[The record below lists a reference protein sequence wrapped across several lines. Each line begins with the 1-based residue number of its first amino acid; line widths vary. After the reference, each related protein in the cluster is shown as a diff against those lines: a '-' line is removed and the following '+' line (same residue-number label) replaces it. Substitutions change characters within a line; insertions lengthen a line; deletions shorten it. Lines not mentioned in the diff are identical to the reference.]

1 MFYHVFKHGKANQPP
16 PYFEPSRA
24 PLSCVIANRDSKTLK
39 VLETFRLSNQIN
51 VYRKDRYRMPSLTFK
66 PPPPRQENDHAGS
79 RRDKIRPP
87 CDQIITL
94 VEKVDALER
103 WKASTENDLKE
114 IREII
119 SQVKL
124 LMSLSIGGGGLSVLT
139 LIISLILLVTGN
151 K

>member
-1 MFYHVFKHGKANQPP
+1 MPT
-16 PYFEPSRA
+16 PS
-24 PLSCVIANRDSKTLK
+24 
-39 VLETFRLSNQIN
+39 
-51 VYRKDRYRMPSLTFK
+51 FK
-66 PPPPRQENDHAGS
+66 PTPLRQAAQPSVSCASDTNHIPARHAG
-79 RRDKIRPP
+79 DKSHRP

-94 VEKVDALER
+94 AEKVDALER
-103 WKASTENDLKE
+103 WKVATESDLKE